1 MGNNGE
7 ILPGRGRI
15 QEAKNRVKLASE
27 GSNQFQE
34 ERDLG
39 FLIPEGFLILESK
52 TGRRTPSLGNGRNN
66 NSDHKNHRNKH
77 RIIINMITIITETS
91 ITMKTRN
98 LFHQDLHRSLLFPL
112 VPPDG
117 LANPPLLLSGDPQ
130 CHPYIQ
136 HSISFSTFPC

>member
-7 ILPGRGRI
+7 ILPGPGRI
-15 QEAKNRVKLASE
+15 QEAKNRVKLVSE

-98 LFHQDLHRSLLFPL
+98 LFFPL

-136 HSISFSTFPC
+136 HS